1 MIRLITQLAITV
13 FAMLT
18 VVLLLTAIIVRLV

>member
-1 MIRLITQLAITV
+1 MIRLLSMLTAIV

-18 VVLLLTAIIVRLV
+18 AVLLLTAIIVRLV